1 MPPLHRDEW
10 RYGQTD
16 LHRAWYP
23 AYKKKKIDIW
33 KQDKKIRQSQLKYAW
48 AVRNKLK
55 GRILA
60 VKLRKKLP
68 KNIRR
73 VRRARKNDDAIDE
86 VDDSDSGPTYRVFR
100 GCEKQKLAAR
110 PGSFTRFGDRP
121 AELT

>member
-10 RYGQTD
+10 KYGQTL

-23 AYKKKKIDIW
+23 AYKAKKNEIW
-33 KQDKKIRQSQLKYAW
+33 KEDKKIRESHLKYAW

-68 KNIRR
+68 KNIRK
-73 VRRARKNDDAIDE
+73 VRKSRKNDDAEDE
-86 VDDSDSGPTYRVFR
+86 VDDSDSGPTYRIFR

-110 PGSFTRFGDRP
+110 PSSFTRFGDRP